1 MRIGIDFDG
10 VMNNMLVP
18 WCEYL
23 SSMSRV
29 KVNAQ
34 DIKYWDLQKTF
45 TDLDPF
51 TIQQC
56 LKSPVFWNSVKP
68 QPSAIDTIKQFIS
81 DGHDVVVITTAWPP
95 ESMSVKF
102 NNCMQKYFPFI
113 NWKNVISTGRKDL
126 VDVDILIDDNPSNL
140 VESHSAIKLL
150 YCYPY
155 NEYAQ
160 KFNHVICVR
169 NWKEIKEVVYN
180 AIN

>member
-10 VMNNMLVP
+10 VMNNMLTP

-23 SSMSRV
+23 SSMSKIKANV
-29 KVNAQ
+29 Q

-45 TDLDPF
+45 TDLDKF

-56 LKSPVFWNSVKP
+56 LKSPVFWNNVKP
-68 QPSAIDTIKQFIS
+68 QPGAVDTIKQFIN
-81 DGHDVVVITTAWPP
+81 DGYDVVVITAAWPP
-95 ESMSVKF
+95 ESLSIKF
-102 NNCMQKYFPFI
+102 NMCMQKHFPFI

-126 VDVDILIDDNPSNL
+126 IDIDILIDDNPVNL
-140 VESHSAIKLL
+140 VESHSATKLL

-160 KFNHVICVR
+160 NYNYLTCVK
-169 NWKEIKEVVYN
+169 NWKEIKEVVY
-180 AIN
+180 AIS